1 MPLEYENRRGDKY
14 YVHEGRTKTGKPKFW
29 CSKKAEGN
37 PVEQLPE
44 GFELHENPR
53 NAQVTVRKAQ
63 TSRIL
68 PIERELLTKWVRE
81 LSGTEYF
88 IVDVEEDSLVVYS
101 VDRDPAKSIEG
112 LARVFGT
119 FAVARAQAEGY
130 FVRNATYSP
139 MFRFSLTDQDERQYC
154 VQRWCY
160 RGSIDRWMYLA
171 GGAPL
176 EQHARTFLP
185 HLASESFFDLM

>member
-53 NAQVTVRKAQ
+53 NAQVTVRKIQ

-81 LSGTEYF
+81 LSGTEYS
-88 IVDVEEDSLVVYS
+88 IVDVEEDSLVVYAI
-101 VDRDPAKSIEG
+101 D
-112 LARVFGT
+112 
-119 FAVARAQAEGY
+119 Q
-130 FVRNATYSP
+130 NYSP
-139 MFRFSLTDQDERQYC
+139 MFRFSLTDEDERQYC

-160 RGSIDRWMYLA
+160 RGSIDRWIYLA